1 MKRIIGNGLRWIDV
15 QHPSKEDL
23 AELRTEF
30 PNFHPLTLEDTLT
43 PTQRARMDVFE
54 DHLFVVLHF
63 PVYDKK
69 VDRVISSEVDIF
81 VGKNYVITIHEG
93 RIKALADLF
102 DDALENPKTRREIIG
117 KGGAGFLL
125 YNILNTIIDSIFPI
139 LYKIDVDLDLIED
152 KIFEGEEISKQ
163 IEALS
168 VQRRNVLSYRKII
181 SPQRAVLP
189 QIRDRLRLV
198 GIKEQMTLYFD
209 DLVDHIEKIW
219 QGLDEQKEVVEG
231 LHDDTNAVSNTM
243 TNSVVKLLTVITVIF
258 LPLTLIAS
266 LFGMNVKLPFAE
278 APFGFEILIFLMLSI
293 LVVLVLIFRKLK
305 WL

>member
-23 AELRTEF
+23 AELRAEF

-69 VDRVISSEVDIF
+69 MDRVISSEVDFF
-81 VGKNYVITIHEG
+81 VGENYVITIHEG
-93 RIKALADLF
+93 RIKALVDLF

-125 YNILNTIIDSIFPI
+125 YNILNTVIDSMFPI

-152 KIFEGEEISKQ
+152 KIFEGEDISKQ

-168 VQRRNVLSYRKII
+168 VQRRNVLSYRRIV
-181 SPQRAVLP
+181 SPQRPVLP
-189 QIRDRLRLV
+189 QVRDRLRLV
-198 GIKEQMTLYFD
+198 GIKEQMSLYFD
-209 DLVDHIEKIW
+209 DLIDHIEKIW

-231 LHDDTNAVSNTM
+231 LHGDTAALVNTQINDVM
-243 TNSVVKLLTVITVIF
+243 KVFTVIAVIF
-258 LPLTLIAS
+258 LPPTLIAS
-266 LFGMNVKLPFAE
+266 IYGMNVLLPIQHHPFA
-278 APFGFEILIFLMLSI
+278 FEIVSGGILLLMIFMI
-293 LVVLVLIFRKLK
+293 VYFRKRH